1 MLSVADVLK
10 FEKLARARVVAGA
23 RGLGRQVTWMHN
35 ASVPDAPRWLNGG
48 ELVMTTIINLPPDTD
63 QQRDYMRQLVERNVA
78 GLIMTVGRYIQEIPQ
93 HLCDVADQYDFP
105 LIEIPYT
112 ERFVDIVRG
121 VNERIAQENIDTVRR
136 ALQINQSLTQI
147 VLEGGGLP
155 QLAQQLAQLVG
166 HSISIETATFE
177 MIATVNIADVDEA
190 RRYTQAHGRT
200 NPALIEALEKGGYLP
215 RLRATLRPVR
225 LPQIPQVGLEME
237 RILAPIVVHG
247 TIYGYMWI
255 IADDHAL
262 SDIDLLAIESGAT
275 IAALMILYQETAQ
288 NAEASLK
295 GNLLTQLIQGEVRR
309 DTTLIDQSLRYGVD
323 LRSAYVMLLV
333 DCEPTLLLSIYH
345 QLNQL
350 TRMQGWSAVVGQY
363 AGQVVMLVQVDNR
376 FEAVL
381 GRITDSLLKERP
393 RHTKPPRVAVSARHQ
408 GAKDVRIA
416 HQNCS
421 DTLAIMR
428 RMMPNQHVVR
438 FESLGYLHTLYL
450 AGARSLNDNLFV
462 AIVRRL
468 LDERQTELLQTLE
481 AYLDAGG
488 NGVSTAEDLHIHRST
503 LNYRLS
509 RITQVC
515 QVDLQDPLTRMNLH
529 VALKLLRLF
538 AEE

>member
-1 MLSVADVLK
+1 MLTVIDVLK
-10 FEKLARARVVAGA
+10 FDKLSRARVIAGEK
-23 RGLGRQVTWMHN
+23 GLSRQVAWMHN

-63 QQRDYMRQLVERNVA
+63 QQRDYMRQLAERNVA
-78 GLIMTVGRYIQEIPQ
+78 GLIMTVGRYIQEIPL
-93 HLCDVADQYDFP
+93 HLREIADQYDLP

-121 VNERIAQENIDTVRR
+121 VNERIAQESIDTVRR
-136 ALQINQSLTQI
+136 ALNINQSLTQI

-155 QLAQQLAQLVG
+155 QLAQQLVLLVG
-166 HSISIETATFE
+166 HSISIETATFDA
-177 MIATVNIADVDEA
+177 IATVNIADVDEA
-190 RRYTQAHGRT
+190 RRYTQTHGRT

-215 RLRATLRPVR
+215 RLRATLRAVR
-225 LPQIPQVGLEME
+225 LPQIPKVGLEME

-262 SDIDLLAIESGAT
+262 TDIDQLAIESGAT

-295 GNLLTQLIQGEVRR
+295 GNLLTQLIQGESQR

-323 LRSAYVMLLV
+323 LRSPYMMLLV
-333 DCEPTLLLSIYH
+333 DCEPAILLSVYQ

-376 FEAVL
+376 IETVL
-381 GRITDSLLKERP
+381 TRLIERLMKERP
-393 RHTKPPRVAVSARHQ
+393 RHTKPPRVSVSGSHQ
-408 GAKDVRIA
+408 GAKAVRIA
-416 HQNCS
+416 HQNCW

-428 RMMPNQHVVR
+428 RMKPNQEVVR
-438 FESLGYLHTLYL
+438 FEELGYLHTLYM
-450 AGARSLNDNLFV
+450 AGANSLIDNPFV
-462 AIVRRL
+462 NIVKRL
-468 LDERQTELLQTLE
+468 QEEKQAELLQTLE

-509 RITQVC
+509 RITQIC
-515 QVDLQDPLTRMNLH
+515 QVDLQDALTRMNLH